1 MSRQDRLVTDKEELI
16 SIIDRCQ
23 VIHIGMHDGEDI
35 YVIPMNYGYTWEN
48 GELTLYLHGALEG
61 KKIELLKKNGR
72 VGFEIDCDHE
82 LVEGK
87 LPCQFAFLFASVAGR
102 GVAELLED
110 PAEKIRAMERL
121 MEHYTEREFEFNERL
136 LSIVSMIRIRVE
148 DFTGRVRK
156 R

>member
-1 MSRQDRLVTDKEELI
+1 MSRQDRLVTEKEELI

-23 VIHIGMHDGEDI
+23 VIHIGMHDGENI

-48 GELTLYLHGALEG
+48 GALTFYLHGALEG

-72 VGFEIDCDHE
+72 VGFEVDCDHE

-87 LPCQFAFLFASVAGR
+87 LPCQFVFKFASVAGN
-102 GVAELLED
+102 GKAEIIED
-110 PAEKIRAMERL
+110 PAEKIQAMERL
-121 MEHYTEREFEFNERL
+121 MEHYSEREFEFNERL

-148 DFTGRVRK
+148 EFTGRVRK
-156 R
+156 K